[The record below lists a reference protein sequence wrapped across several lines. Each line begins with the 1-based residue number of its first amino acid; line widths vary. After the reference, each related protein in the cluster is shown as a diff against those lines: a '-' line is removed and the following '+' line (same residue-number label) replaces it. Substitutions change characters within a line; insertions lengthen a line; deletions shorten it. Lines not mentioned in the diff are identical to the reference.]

1 MKAVLRLAQM
11 EFIFLI
17 LAHILVYCTPGA
29 TEVLIM
35 LALQVLVQHQ
45 SFLSKPLL
53 SLNASRLWVERIFRG
68 DITGTAN
75 PNRPKGYTITY
86 NVMLR
91 SKN

>member
-1 MKAVLRLAQM
+1 MHKEMKVGR
-11 EFIFLI
+11 
-17 LAHILVYCTPGA
+17 
-29 TEVLIM
+29 
-35 LALQVLVQHQ
+35 
-45 SFLSKPLL
+45 SFVSK
-53 SLNASRLWVERIFRG
+53 ERIKNSQEQ